1 MHFSKCLTKANAL
14 KTFGWV
20 QLARV
25 CFQGQTLLRNRR
37 NAGLSTNYF
46 CYWRT
51 IEWNVLLGF
60 FSSHKLFSFLLVF
73 NREVKTCCSKHM
85 FGCCTENMKT
95 AGMKSA
101 SLFFSLVSLF
111 PKSSCTNYLWAVHVP
126 TCTWR
131 EWQLHHVIWSVHF
144 SPGGADRR
152 ISALLVNSYVHT
164 KLRKGKQNTTGGG
177 LGNI

>member
-14 KTFGWV
+14 KTSGWV

-25 CFQGQTLLRNRR
+25 CFQGQTLLRNRWR
-37 NAGLSTNYF
+37 NTGLSTNYF
-46 CYWRT
+46 CYWRA

-101 SLFFSLVSLF
+101 SLFFPLGSLF
-111 PKSSCTNYLWAVHVP
+111 PKSSCTICGLCMCPHAHGGNGSSITLSGACISHQVVL
-126 TCTWR
+126 T
-131 EWQLHHVIWSVHF
+131 EESQLFW
-144 SPGGADRR
+144 
-152 ISALLVNSYVHT
+152 
-164 KLRKGKQNTTGGG
+164 
-177 LGNI
+177 

>member
-1 MHFSKCLTKANAL
+1 MHFSKCLTKANTL

-101 SLFFSLVSLF
+101 SLFFLWSLCSPNPAAQIICGLCMC
-111 PKSSCTNYLWAVHVP
+111 PHAHGGNGSSITL
-126 TCTWR
+126 
-131 EWQLHHVIWSVHF
+131 S
-144 SPGGADRR
+144 GAC
-152 ISALLVNSYVHT
+152 ISHQVVLTEESQ
-164 KLRKGKQNTTGGG
+164 RCW
-177 LGNI
+177 